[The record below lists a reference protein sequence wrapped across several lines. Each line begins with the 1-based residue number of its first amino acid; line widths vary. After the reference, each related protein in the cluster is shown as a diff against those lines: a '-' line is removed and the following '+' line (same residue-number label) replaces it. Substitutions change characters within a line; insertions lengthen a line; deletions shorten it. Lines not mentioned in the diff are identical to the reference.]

1 MGAHGTAAV
10 VNVCA
15 IIGCCGFRA
24 SKRSAQ
30 RGAERNGAR
39 QGRGGGGRYCRAHN
53 VGRDNGGRSEVSKDG
68 TEVDRSDRG
77 ASRRDTQKK

>member
-39 QGRGGGGRYCRAHN
+39 QGRGGGGALLPSAQRGQGQR
-53 VGRDNGGRSEVSKDG
+53 G
-68 TEVDRSDRG
+68 TE
-77 ASRRDTQKK
+77 

>member
-39 QGRGGGGRYCRAHN
+39 QGRGGGGAIAERTTWA
-53 VGRDNGGRSEVSKDG
+53 GTTGDG
-68 TEVDRSDRG
+68 VRFRKM
-77 ASRRDTQKK
+77 APR